1 MGAVKDLE
9 LMAEEELGIWFDPNT
24 GEFQDCTGELIDEE
38 NLNKMLLEEF
48 GDCKTPEE
56 IRDVVREAGWE
67 ITEHYGI
74 AMPEAN

>member
-1 MGAVKDLE
+1 MGKVSDLE

-24 GEFQDCTGELIDEE
+24 GEFQDCAGEIVDEE
-38 NLNKMLLEEF
+38 NLVRMLLEEF

-56 IRDVVREAGWE
+56 IRDVVASSGRE
-67 ITEHYGI
+67 ISEHYGI